1 MKRLPVVALTLLLA
15 ACAQQ
20 SSVDRH
26 TIHTAHLISEANFD
40 PNTRLLLADSIR
52 VMRPGFAAM
61 YQQGV
66 ADRAAGMT
74 KEQMENKAALLRDPA
89 NIPEAALKHRFLSQE
104 YLADRPEKERKILA
118 EALAA
123 TWRDGYEGRP

>member
-1 MKRLPVVALTLLLA
+1 MKKLVISALALLLA

-20 SSVDRH
+20 TSVERH
-26 TIHTAHLISEANFD
+26 TVHTAHLLSEANFD
-40 PNTRLLLADSIR
+40 PNFRLLLADSIR
-52 VMRPGFAAM
+52 AMRPDFQAM

-74 KEQMENKAALLRDPA
+74 RAQMEEKAACMLHPENL
-89 NIPEAALKHRFLSQE
+89 PEAAVKHHFLNQE

-118 EALAA
+118 EALTA